1 MFLVLLFFMI
11 KITLLFLLSF
21 QIHAQI
27 PRNILK
33 KIESNNISDSKT
45 WHNLLHYKD
54 NFFSGVTSE
63 ADDHSFFY
71 SPNGKHNPKEE
82 LIANLEHLYN
92 PDLKL
97 TNDNR
102 AHCRFPAR
110 STFFIKN
117 GLITSKQLNAP
128 CPKFLKFYKQVSARS
143 ISLVFSSYFLE
154 NPSTAFGHTFLRL
167 NKGIRKTN
175 EEDENFE
182 LLDYAVN
189 YGANAT
195 TSNGF
200 LYGFM
205 GLTGGFNGEFATLPY
220 FYKVREYNDFESR
233 DLWSYDLNLN
243 QDEVNMVVAHIW
255 EMGQTLFD
263 YYYFTENC
271 SYFMLALLD
280 VANESWELTKKNPTI
295 VIPVDTVKTIY
306 KVKGFVKRVGYRPS
320 KLNMAKSSISKLKN
334 EDSAHFSKVI
344 ETRSSDTVNML
355 PNIQKARI
363 LDAAIDFLDFKYS
376 EEVLKETPE
385 SQKWKTNL
393 LVSRSETG
401 IVNLQ
406 EKIIIPT
413 SERPEE
419 GHDSR
424 RAMLGAGVGKN
435 AGAFQTLSQR
445 FALHDF
451 YDPMLGQNPRATM
464 EMVDIKI
471 RYNNEERLSNNT
483 SKLRLEK
490 LNLVNIVSI
499 NPIEKYFSSR
509 SWRLGLGTRMITDSG
524 CNFCQSPNIQFGEGL
539 SFITRNFKSMLFIEA
554 EADVHKELSKNG
566 FRFGAGPEGQI
577 IYTPIQNLNW
587 GIFGEYK
594 WRWPA
599 HLKQTYSYG
608 SRIRYAP
615 SRNFALNL
623 EYSRF
628 TKDWSNEFNLVLYY

>member
-1 MFLVLLFFMI
+1 MKKF
-11 KITLLFLLSF
+11 TLLLILSF
-21 QIHAQI
+21 SSFAQL
-27 PRNILK
+27 PKNIVD
-33 KIESNNISDSKT
+33 KIEAEKISESKT
-45 WHNLLHYKD
+45 WHNLMHYKD
-54 NFFSGVTSE
+54 NLFSGVTSE
-63 ADDHSFFY
+63 ADELSFFY
-71 SPNGKHNPKEE
+71 SKNGKENSKEE
-82 LIANLEHLYN
+82 LIANLEELYN
-92 PDLKL
+92 PNLEL
-97 TNDNR
+97 AADNR

-110 STFFIKN
+110 ANFFLKK
-117 GLITSKQLNAP
+117 GLIGPKQLSSP
-128 CPKFLKFYKQVSARS
+128 CPKFIKFFRQVSAKS

-167 NKGIRKTN
+167 NKDIRKSN

-233 DLWSYDLNLN
+233 DLWSYDLNLT
-243 QDEVNMVVAHIW
+243 QDEVSMVVAHIW

-280 VANESWELTKKNPTI
+280 VANESWELTDKNPTI

-306 KVKGFVKRVGYRPS
+306 KVKDFVTRVGYRPS
-320 KLNMAKSSISKLKN
+320 KLNMSKKTISKLKE
-334 EDSAHFSKVI
+334 EDSKYFSQII
-344 ETRSSDTVNML
+344 ESKNSSAVKSL
-355 PNIQKARI
+355 PKIQKARI

-385 SQKWKTNL
+385 SQKWKTDL
-393 LVSRSETG
+393 LVARSETG
-401 IVNLQ
+401 IVNTQ
-406 EKIIIPT
+406 EKTIIPH
-413 SERPEE
+413 SERPDK

-424 RAMLGAGVGKN
+424 RAMVGIGKGKN
-435 AGAFQTLSQR
+435 AGLFQTLSQR

-464 EMVDIKI
+464 EMVDVKI
-471 RYNNEERLSNNT
+471 RYNNEERLSNDT
-483 SKLRLEK
+483 SKVRLEK

-509 SWRLGLGTRMITDSG
+509 SWRLSFGTRMITDSG
-524 CNFCQSPNIQFGEGL
+524 CNFCQSPNFQFGEGL
-539 SFITRNFKSMLFIEA
+539 SFITKNFKTMMFIEA

-566 FRFGAGPEGQI
+566 FRLGAGPEAQI

-615 SRNFALNL
+615 TRNFALNL